1 MLWYDFRLKVF
12 SNTSTQN
19 LYKYKFCVE
28 VFEKTLS
35 RTKMID
41 HSFERK
47 FYGAYNTLCKK
58 CCARVECTKRA
69 HKVLKWD
76 FHYDAI
82 YQSVRKLHH
91 SIFCRFLKN
100 C

>member
-1 MLWYDFRLKVF
+1 MDILI
-12 SNTSTQN
+12 
-19 LYKYKFCVE
+19 YKFCVE

-41 HSFERK
+41 HSCERK
-47 FYGAYNTLCKK
+47 FYGEYYMLCKNTV
-58 CCARVECTKRA
+58 RGFSRMERA

-91 SIFCRFLKN
+91 SIF
-100 C
+100 

>member
-1 MLWYDFRLKVF
+1 MDILI
-12 SNTSTQN
+12 
-19 LYKYKFCVE
+19 YKFSVE

-41 HSFERK
+41 HSFKRK
-47 FYGAYNTLCKK
+47 FYGVYYMLCKN
-58 CCARVECTKRA
+58 AVSGFSRTKRT

-82 YQSVRKLHH
+82 YQSARKLHH
-91 SIFCRFLKN
+91 SIF
-100 C
+100 